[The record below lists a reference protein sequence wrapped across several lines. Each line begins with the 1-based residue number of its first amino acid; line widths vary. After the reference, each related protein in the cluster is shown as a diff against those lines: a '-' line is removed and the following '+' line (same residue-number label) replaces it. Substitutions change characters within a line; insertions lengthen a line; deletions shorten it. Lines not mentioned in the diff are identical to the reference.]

1 MAEFPALAGLLVPG
15 GESAG
20 GPDSFPPEIEEEANN
35 NFQVTSAASS
45 LLDPDKPRSTLVARK
60 PMCTQHAQRV

>member
-1 MAEFPALAGLLVPG
+1 MQAMAEFPALAGLLVPG

-35 NFQVTSAASS
+35 NFQVSPAAS
-45 LLDPDKPRSTLVARK
+45 V
-60 PMCTQHAQRV
+60 